1 MTDHVAQT
9 KRQVVAEEGL
19 RREDFTEERIDE
31 IRRTVAIPAN
41 FEILDQE
48 SREASRL
55 SALAGVGVE
64 QGVWVFG
71 YGSLMWNP
79 AFHFADRVPGTI
91 HGWHRSFCLS
101 APVGRGSVDQPGLM
115 LALDRG
121 GSCRGFAFRIE
132 PQKVQSE
139 TRILWRREMISGG
152 YVPRWVS
159 VRTSEGPMRA
169 LTFTGNRND
178 PRYVGRLPLEAAVHA
193 LAMAEGPLGRARD
206 YLHNTVVH
214 LDELGVGDGAL
225 HRLLDLVET
234 FRHDL

>member
-1 MTDHVAQT
+1 MPDHAAHA
-9 KRQVVAEEGL
+9 KRQVVTEEGL

-31 IRRTVAIPAN
+31 IRRRVSVPAN

-48 SREASRL
+48 TREASRL
-55 SALAGVGVE
+55 SALADVGVG
-64 QGVWVFG
+64 QDIWVFG

-101 APVGRGSVDQPGLM
+101 VPVGRGSVDQPGLM

-132 PQKVQSE
+132 AQKVQSE

-169 LTFTGNRND
+169 LTFTVNRSH
-178 PRYVGRLPLEAAVHA
+178 PRYVGRLPLEVAVQA

-214 LDELGVGDGAL
+214 LDELGVGDGPL
-225 HRLLDLVET
+225 HHLLDLVET
-234 FRHDL
+234 FRRDV

>member
-48 SREASRL
+48 TREASRL

-169 LTFTGNRND
+169 LTLRSTATIRATSGVCRL
-178 PRYVGRLPLEAAVHA
+178 RRQCTRSQWRKGRWAAHA
-193 LAMAEGPLGRARD
+193 IIFITPWFIWTNSASAMARC
-206 YLHNTVVH
+206 TVCSIS
-214 LDELGVGDGAL
+214 
-225 HRLLDLVET
+225 
-234 FRHDL
+234 

>member
-1 MTDHVAQT
+1 MSSLNGQH
-9 KRQVVAEEGL
+9 KRRPVSEDVL
-19 RREDFTEERIDE
+19 RREDFTEERIE
-31 IRRTVAIPAN
+31 QIRRSITIPDG

-48 SREASRL
+48 TREASRL
-55 SALAGVGVE
+55 AALAEVRAG

-91 HGWHRSFCLS
+91 NGWHRSFCLS
-101 APVGRGSVDQPGLM
+101 APVGRGSVDRPGLM
-115 LALDRG
+115 LGLDRG
-121 GSCRGFAFRIE
+121 GSCRGFAFLIE
-132 PQKVQSE
+132 PDKVQSE

-159 VRTSEGPMRA
+159 VRTQQGAIRA
-169 LTFTGNRND
+169 LTFTANRD
-178 PRYVGRLPLEAAVHA
+178 HPRYVGRLPLEAAVQA

-214 LDELGVGDGAL
+214 LDELGVGDGPL

-234 FRHDL
+234 FHHDA